1 MICNEKRVNI
11 FLKYTVSYKSKFQF
25 AHARAFTCMCARAY
39 DARLPQIDHLDF
51 IPLTRRKQK
60 QCGCGSSY
68 LFKMNYFTE
77 QIIHHIQKS
86 NCR

>member
-51 IPLTRRKQK
+51 IPLTRRKQRLHATWITVLIAK
-60 QCGCGSSY
+60 TMRMRIF
-68 LFKMNYFTE
+68 LFV
-77 QIIHHIQKS
+77 
-86 NCR
+86 

>member
-11 FLKYTVSYKSKFQF
+11 FLKYTVSYMSKFQF

-51 IPLTRRKQK
+51 IPLTRRKK
-60 QCGCGSSY
+60 RLPATWTTVLIAKTMRMGIF
-68 LFKMNYFTE
+68 LFG
-77 QIIHHIQKS
+77 
-86 NCR
+86 